1 MSSYAIIKTNKETK
15 EITFLMANAAG
26 TKTFKNDIA
35 NAWSASDHRKA
46 SDMMTKCI
54 AKHKDTDKF
63 TYAIDDIDETG
74 DW

>member
-1 MSSYAIIKTNKETK
+1 MSSYVIIKSNKETE
-15 EITFLMANAAG
+15 EITFLMANAVG
-26 TKTFKNDIA
+26 TKTFKSDIS
-35 NAWSASDHRKA
+35 NAWSISDHRGA

-54 AKHKDTDKF
+54 NKHKDTDKF